1 MRVRVR
7 VRVSKHAYLQGGLDT
22 AEVADSFARLHE
34 GQQNFKSSLDT
45 ILPHRGDRASRQPAT
60 PSGGG
65 GAGGGSEGSGASGSG
80 GGGGGGGGAAGV
92 GSPGPSGAFF
102 GRQHT
107 LSEKR
112 AEVAAQRRTS
122 MSPDGF

>member
-1 MRVRVR
+1 M
-7 VRVSKHAYLQGGLDT
+7 RVSKHAYLQGGLDT

-60 PSGGG
+60 PGGGG
-65 GAGGGSEGSGASGSG
+65 GAGGGGGGGEGGGASGSG
-80 GGGGGGGGAAGV
+80 GGGGGGAAG
-92 GSPGPSGAFF
+92 GGRPGPSGAFF

-122 MSPDGF
+122 MSADGF